1 MLPRL
6 LMLLLRRP
14 TLLPQPTRLLQLM
27 LLLRRPTLLHQP
39 TRLLLRPTLL
49 GQPTR
54 LLRRLTHLLQPTLLR
69 HLRPIVHELLIL
81 ILVNQDLF

>member
-1 MLPRL
+1 MLPRQ

-14 TLLPQPTRLLQLM
+14 TLLPQPTRLLLRPT
-27 LLLRRPTLLHQP
+27 LLRRPTLLHQP

-49 GQPTR
+49 
-54 LLRRLTHLLQPTLLR
+54 LQPTLFR

-81 ILVNQDLF
+81 ILVEQDLF